1 MHGIYYVLFI
11 LQFLFFSSLFFSSL
25 QTQSFQHSFQPLL
38 PLGMNISNSIQT
50 AYGQCP
56 GGEYVNIDAVPKRS
70 WVGNM
75 MKTATYYS
83 VLVQSLSVAVR
94 YRRRWYQSTYR
105 EKEKKHIKAKKPPIR
120 IKNHSKSRR
129 NMARQ
134 FRRFLIFL
142 GKFFVPRFFSCYF
155 PVNYYCYL
163 FVLDFPLPLCH
174 FPQIC
179 LRSHPSSAAFWDSG
193 SN

>member
-94 YRRRWYQSTYR
+94 YRRR
-105 EKEKKHIKAKKPPIR
+105 
-120 IKNHSKSRR
+120 
-129 NMARQ
+129 
-134 FRRFLIFL
+134 
-142 GKFFVPRFFSCYF
+142 
-155 PVNYYCYL
+155 
-163 FVLDFPLPLCH
+163 
-174 FPQIC
+174 
-179 LRSHPSSAAFWDSG
+179 
-193 SN
+193 

>member
-1 MHGIYYVLFI
+1 MSSQKFIFQHLEFSLVRSPCNAFLPGAFSAQEGSAISCMEFIMYYLFYS
-11 LQFLFFSSLFFSSL
+11 FFSFLLSLFFSSL

-94 YRRRWYQSTYR
+94 YRRR
-105 EKEKKHIKAKKPPIR
+105 
-120 IKNHSKSRR
+120 
-129 NMARQ
+129 
-134 FRRFLIFL
+134 
-142 GKFFVPRFFSCYF
+142 
-155 PVNYYCYL
+155 
-163 FVLDFPLPLCH
+163 
-174 FPQIC
+174 
-179 LRSHPSSAAFWDSG
+179 
-193 SN
+193 